1 MELGKS
7 YQGVIRM
14 KKVIV
19 VGAGLGGLFTA
30 GLLAGRGHQVTVVER
45 SPILGGR
52 SHVLKK
58 DGFTIPYGAHAILA
72 PKSHFVKSIFKELN
86 IDLKYK
92 KLSLSKF
99 KLFADSKVLSTPLGS
114 GIMTSPAIHGLT
126 NHFLFLKKFIQMVK
140 AKPTFDVNLTVDDW
154 INENIK
160 DVSIAK
166 IIKAY
171 VSLSVY
177 DGALD
182 CYSMNS
188 FVELANCEYSNIEP
202 LAYAAYDDLLDK
214 LKTHIFTH
222 GGTIQVRC
230 KVEGL
235 IIQDGNV
242 VGVETKDQKLYAD
255 TVVLNLPPQ
264 SIANIINYDPLID
277 ELSPYLK
284 QSPQFVYV
292 YDLMLL
298 KSLRKD
304 ITNILDLDENVY
316 INDYTLNVPSSVT
329 NNGQLLS
336 CLKFLTKQEQQDD
349 HHAEKSKQ
357 SIERIL
363 DSVYIGWRQQTVG
376 TRIINRAMVNGIA
389 RHTGNKF
396 LPFIS
401 KTVESLY
408 FVGDS
413 TVGRG
418 GLGLP
423 VYESA
428 WAVSEKINMKNS
440 NKHLNNV

>member
-1 MELGKS
+1 
-7 YQGVIRM
+7 M

-58 DGFTIPYGAHAILA
+58 DGFTLGYGAHAILA
-72 PKSHFVKSIFKELN
+72 PKAHPVNSIFKELS
-86 IDLKYK
+86 IDLKYTK
-92 KLSLSKF
+92 ASLSKF
-99 KLFADSKVLSTPLGS
+99 KIFTNGKVLSTPLGT
-114 GIMTSPAIHGLT
+114 GALTSPVIHGLT
-126 NHFLFLKKFIQMVK
+126 NHFVFLKKFIQMVK
-140 AKPTFDVNLTVDDW
+140 AKPIFDVNKTVEDW
-154 INENIK
+154 INDNIN

-166 IIKAY
+166 VIKAY
-171 VSLSVY
+171 AALTVY

-214 LKTHIFTH
+214 LKQHIMKQS
-222 GGTIQVRC
+222 GTILVGC
-230 KVEGL
+230 KIEGL
-235 IIQDGNV
+235 IINDSKV
-242 VGVETKDQKLYAD
+242 IGVKTKDQILSAD

-277 ELSPYLK
+277 ELSPFLK

-292 YDLMLL
+292 YDLMLS
-298 KSLRKD
+298 KPLRKD

-336 CLKFLTKQEQQDD
+336 CLKFLTKQEQKDD
-349 HHAEKSKQ
+349 QHVERSKN

-363 DSVYIGWRQQTVG
+363 DSVYTGWRQHTVG
-376 TRIINRAMVNGIA
+376 TRMVNRAMVNGIA
-389 RHTGNKF
+389 RHTGNEF
-396 LPFIS
+396 LPFKS
-401 KTVESLY
+401 KTVGSLY

-413 TVGRG
+413 TAGRG

-423 VYESA
+423 AYDSA
-428 WAVSEKINMKNS
+428 WAVTEKITKKNP
-440 NKHLNNV
+440 NKHVNNV

>member
-1 MELGKS
+1 MN
-7 YQGVIRM
+7 
-14 KKVIV
+14 KVIV
-19 VGAGLGGLFTA
+19 IGAGLGGLFTA

-52 SHVLKK
+52 SHVIKK
-58 DGFTIPYGAHAILA
+58 GGFTLGYGAHAILA
-72 PKSHFVKSIFKELN
+72 PKAHPVKSIFKELN
-86 IDLKYK
+86 IDLKYSK
-92 KLSLSKF
+92 ASLTKF
-99 KLFADSKVLSTPLGS
+99 KIFTDSELLPTPLGS
-114 GIMTSPAIHGLT
+114 GILTSKAIHGLT
-126 NHFLFLKKFIQMVK
+126 NHFMFLKKFIQMVK
-140 AKPTFDVNLTVDDW
+140 AKPTFDVNLTVQDW

-160 DVSIAK
+160 NVSVAK
-166 IIKAY
+166 VIKAY
-171 VSLSVY
+171 VALSVY

-188 FVELANCEYSNIEP
+188 FVELANCEYSNMEP

-214 LKTHIFTH
+214 LKTHIMTH
-222 GGTIQVRC
+222 GGTIQVGC

-242 VGVETKDQKLYAD
+242 VGVETKNQKLYAD

-264 SIANIINYDPLID
+264 SIANIITYDPLID
-277 ELSPYLK
+277 ELSPYLN

-292 YDLMLL
+292 YDLMLS

-316 INDYTLNVPSSVT
+316 INDYSLNVPSSVT

-349 HHAEKSKQ
+349 HHAEQSKQ

-363 DSVYIGWRQQTVG
+363 DTVYTGWRELTVG

-389 RHTGNKF
+389 RHTGNEF
-396 LPFIS
+396 LPFKS

-408 FVGDS
+408 FAGDS
-413 TVGRG
+413 TAGRG
-418 GLGLP
+418 GLGFP
-423 VYESA
+423 AYESA
-428 WAVSEKINMKNS
+428 WAVSEEISLRNS
-440 NKHLNNV
+440 RKHVNNV